1 MKEGLLTPRGWDVV
15 SEREHRI
22 GGSAALFERNVLVSF
37 LLTCGSFCAADTAL
51 NTPPLLLQV
60 VLEEAHRSK

>member
-22 GGSAALFERNVLVSF
+22 GGSAALFERNVLVLF
-37 LLTCGSFCAADTAL
+37 LLTRGSFCSGDTAL
-51 NTPPLLLQV
+51 NTPPSLLQV
-60 VLEEAHRSK
+60 VLQQTHRSE